1 MNIYLLTLS
10 SFCFQIVW
18 LVIHPCD
25 KQQELYVLQFWRY
38 FVEHESLSYYLC
50 GCQWHFLVPPFF
62 QLGILKLVILF
73 SMNER
78 WCSLS
83 QCWMPCIYLV
93 VGKFYSGLSP
103 FFSFELLVVC
113 FFCLVSVVELLI
125 LEAHPGLGFGMCIKY
140 LCRVHGQM
148 QKLSYFGEQLR
159 ELSLKRSHETPS
171 FSFRGSLFSSF
182 YASCMKT

>member
-1 MNIYLLTLS
+1 MRVCLIIYVAANGIFLAPFWLS
-10 SFCFQIVW
+10 TI
-18 LVIHPCD
+18 P
-25 KQQELYVLQFWRY
+25 
-38 FVEHESLSYYLC
+38 
-50 GCQWHFLVPPFF
+50 
-62 QLGILKLVILF
+62 LGILF
-73 SMNER
+73 PMNEW

-83 QCWMPCIYLV
+83 QCWMLCVYLV
-93 VGKFYSGLSP
+93 EGKFYSGLSP

-182 YASCMKT
+182 YASCMKTWPKARLGIFRMVYGLSKRNLS